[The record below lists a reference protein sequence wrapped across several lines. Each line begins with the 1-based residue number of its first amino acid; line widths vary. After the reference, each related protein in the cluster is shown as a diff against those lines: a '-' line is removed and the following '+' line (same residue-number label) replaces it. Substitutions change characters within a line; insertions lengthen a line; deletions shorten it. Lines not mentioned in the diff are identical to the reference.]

1 MKEVYKSR
9 RNKLKQI
16 LNENEVIILFSG
28 EKKQRSGDQYFPFC
42 VDRSFFYLTGI
53 DEDNCILV
61 LTKSNEILYVNKQ
74 EEIQNKWVCDNL
86 SFEAAREISGI
97 ENLNENVNFD
107 PKNINN
113 QSIFCDLGVKNENLD
128 YISNKLLKKELK
140 NIFPTLANMRRI
152 KDDYE
157 INQIK
162 DAINITKLAV
172 ENMIRNAKNRKYEYE
187 IEADFDYILK
197 SKNRLHSF
205 ESIIASGLNA
215 TILHYDK
222 NNSKI
227 QNNSLVLCDLGAQ
240 TNKYCADITRTFPAN
255 GKFTER
261 QKQLYNIV
269 LEGQKL
275 IISKAKPGLSTY
287 DLNNILIEYYQTKLK
302 EIGLIKNNDEVSNYY
317 FHGVSHQLGLDT
329 HDIINSNKDPLQPG
343 CIITVE
349 PGLYI
354 KEEEI
359 GIRIEDNVL
368 ITETGCEVLSK
379 EIIKEIEDIENLMK

>member
-1 MKEVYKSR
+1 MKELYKLR
-9 RNKLKQI
+9 RNKLKQT
-16 LNENEVIILFSG
+16 LKENEVIVLFSG
-28 EKKQRSGDQYFPFC
+28 EKKQRSGDQFFPFC
-42 VDRSFFYLTGI
+42 VDRNFFYLTGI

-61 LTKSNEILYVNKQ
+61 LTKTNEVLYVNKQ
-74 EEIQNKWVCDNL
+74 EEVQNKWVCDNI
-86 SFEAAREISGI
+86 SFSQAKEVSGI
-97 ENLNENVNFD
+97 ENIDENTNFD
-107 PKNINN
+107 SSKFNN

-128 YISNKLLKKELK
+128 YVSNKLSQKELN
-140 NIFPTLANMRRI
+140 NIFPVLANMRRV
-152 KDDYE
+152 KDEHE
-157 INQIK
+157 ISQIR
-162 DAINITKLAV
+162 DAISITKLAI
-172 ENMIRNAKNRKYEYE
+172 ENMLVNAKKRKYEYE

-197 SKNRLHSF
+197 KNNRLHSF
-205 ESIIASGLNA
+205 EPIIASGLNA

-227 QNNSLVLCDLGAQ
+227 EDNSLVLCDLGAQ
-240 TNKYCADITRTFPAN
+240 TNKYCADITRTFPAS

-275 IISKAKPGLSTY
+275 IISKAKPGLSTF

-302 EIGLIKNNDEVSNYY
+302 EIGLIKNNEEVNKYY

-329 HDIINSNKDPLQPG
+329 HDIINSHKDPLQPG

-368 ITETGCEVLSK
+368 ITETGCEILSN